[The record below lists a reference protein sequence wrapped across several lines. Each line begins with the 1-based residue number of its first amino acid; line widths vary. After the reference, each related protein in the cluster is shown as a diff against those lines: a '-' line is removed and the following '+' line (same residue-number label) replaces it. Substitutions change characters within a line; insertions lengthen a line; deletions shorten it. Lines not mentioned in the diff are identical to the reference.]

1 MLGRDRCGFHEQCVG
16 ARYAEHTFFHPMV
29 SEGHKLH
36 SGVSEPRNIDMLF
49 FMLRWAQYEFYKM
62 CVGTRYVA
70 LLCLH
75 LVSSVSHV
83 VHSSASGPQN
93 IDTLFFMLP
102 VGSVQISQNARRDT
116 SR

>member
-1 MLGRDRCGFHEQCVG
+1 VFLHLVRSADHIVHSGTSEAHNVDTLCFMLGRDRCGFHEQCVG

-70 LLCLH
+70 L
-75 LVSSVSHV
+75 
-83 VHSSASGPQN
+83 
-93 IDTLFFMLP
+93 
-102 VGSVQISQNARRDT
+102 
-116 SR
+116 